1 LPHPQSFYSADALVT
16 LFLVLLMAL
25 TSVATEG
32 GMGDTTSTAII
43 SPRVISMVADST
55 EAVGTEAVG
64 TAVAATVRREE
75 EMTDSRE
82 SRSNAKYGQAL
93 ASDFSAWRLGVRF

>member
-1 LPHPQSFYSADALVT
+1 
-16 LFLVLLMAL
+16 
-25 TSVATEG
+25 
-32 GMGDTTSTAII
+32 MGDTTSTAII

-55 EAVGTEAVG
+55 EAVDTEAVDTEAVG
-64 TAVAATVRREE
+64 TEAVATVRREE